1 MCLLHWYGWRS
12 TDEYKCTPLL
22 ATLFLTSQKV
32 FKRKKSGRNQSN
44 NLQYTNSVVW
54 TLKHLICS
62 FPASHFLWQWFPNFD
77 DVGTFKAGHPEWV
90 LASLFSINYIIINK
104 QYKTVFPS
112 KISTYY
118 LTFRLQC
125 VCVCA
130 WVFGLLMKFYFC
142 FIFAVCTVDWSQWLE
157 FNIKCWILIWDIVN
171 YPPIVSKPLTAVRA
185 PCAVSDFQCLNGVNI
200 IIIINNKCCHETIY
214 GVKVRYKLI
223 CRFIWDILDNLYH
236 LGLKRVFLMNSE
248 RFRGE

>member
-32 FKRKKSGRNQSN
+32 FKRKKSGRNQNN

-62 FPASHFLWQWFPNFD
+62 FPASHFLWQRFPNFD

-104 QYKTVFPS
+104 QYKTLVFPS

-118 LTFRLQC
+118 LTFSLQC
-125 VCVCA
+125 VCVCVPECLGC
-130 WVFGLLMKFYFC
+130 W
-142 FIFAVCTVDWSQWLE
+142 WSSTSVHFSICSLYCWL
-157 FNIKCWILIWDIVN
+157 
-171 YPPIVSKPLTAVRA
+171 KPVTR
-185 PCAVSDFQCLNGVNI
+185 I
-200 IIIINNKCCHETIY
+200 
-214 GVKVRYKLI
+214 
-223 CRFIWDILDNLYH
+223 
-236 LGLKRVFLMNSE
+236 
-248 RFRGE
+248 